1 MARDFFFFSHRP
13 FPAPPTAQEYTQAFC
28 TYNKMTG
35 CAPLKKNKKQ
45 KNSNQCM
52 LWTGPSFCLWIYCIL
67 KYMKLRNSRIRH
79 IRSTLQLTS
88 FTPHFLQWKGYS
100 CAEMRQCCHEL
111 NKSLK
116 YSFGLHGE
124 NEQILFVTWS
134 TCITTGQE
142 STKPVFTTSE
152 NWEKKSPSVTKETN
166 SNTYCSLGLF
176 WPCPLFGVG

>member
-1 MARDFFFFSHRP
+1 M
-13 FPAPPTAQEYTQAFC
+13 
-28 TYNKMTG
+28 
-35 CAPLKKNKKQ
+35 CAIKKKQQ

-100 CAEMRQCCHEL
+100 CAEMRQCGHEL

-116 YSFGLHGE
+116 YSFRLYGE
-124 NEQILFVTWS
+124 NEQLFFVTWS

-152 NWEKKSPSVTKETN
+152 NWEKKVTFCHERNKLWNLLFAWFVLTMSSV
-166 SNTYCSLGLF
+166 LF
-176 WPCPLFGVG
+176 WITVCLW